1 MLSVTLIVK
10 GAFTCLAASATAT
23 ILYAGEQPDTLS
35 AFDIGGIYSEELIR
49 VGINE
54 SGGEFGSGILPG
66 VRGKLRFHQSGEL
79 CGPPPTPSRIVSG
92 SEAVTDGNTQATV
105 AQFRTD
111 GANLFRVSFL
121 MAELVPP
128 SPARPTWA
136 DRLGFQ
142 NVCARRRPGWGLPSM
157 RPCVPSERSAPC
169 AAL

>member
-66 VRGKLRFHQSGEL
+66 EFGVNYDFINQVSYVGRLRPHLES
-79 CGPPPTPSRIVSG
+79 
-92 SEAVTDGNTQATV
+92 
-105 AQFRTD
+105 
-111 GANLFRVSFL
+111 FRV
-121 MAELVPP
+121 
-128 SPARPTWA
+128 RK
-136 DRLGFQ
+136 R
-142 NVCARRRPGWGLPSM
+142 
-157 RPCVPSERSAPC
+157 
-169 AAL
+169 